1 MRIGIIEEEPTI
13 QNSAGL
19 KKPPHPTHQILVES
33 ARECLRRH
41 PRDEVTVEMVLDHC
55 GVSRSSLYHHFEDFS
70 ALLEQAIAES
80 IAAVT
85 RQAIENFHSIIETS
99 QSATEFRRSIF
110 AFGRGLQSSERAPFR
125 MQRLVAL
132 AATDRNDRN
141 RLAMAREHEA
151 LNRGYQDLI
160 EAAQA
165 KGWIDP
171 KVDALA
177 VSLFIQAYTFGR
189 VLDDVSMEPFDE
201 GRWNALVEQILDPL
215 LFGHLS

>member
-1 MRIGIIEEEPTI
+1 MIEKEPSI
-13 QNSAGL
+13 QNWARP
-19 KKPPHPTHQILVES
+19 KKPRHPTHQTLVES
-33 ARECLRRH
+33 AQECLRLR

-85 RQAIENFHSIIETS
+85 RQAIEVFESIVETC
-99 QSATEFRRSIF
+99 QSATELRQSIF
-110 AFGRGLQSSERAPFR
+110 ALGRSFKSRDRAPFR

-132 AATDRNDRN
+132 AATDRNDRY
-141 RLAMAREHEA
+141 RLAMAREHQA

-160 EAAQA
+160 EGAQA

-171 KVDALA
+171 NVDALA

-201 GRWNALVEQILDPL
+201 GRWNSLIEQVLDPL
-215 LFGHLS
+215 LFGHLSELP